1 MLESLLNDLEG
12 TAHWRR
18 GLVEQFPQDNRNETA
33 AKLLE
38 QLSTDLRSAPNLPI
52 ADEIADIEERLL
64 ELSGGN
70 KRYDLSELSTECG
83 ELRRRIGF
91 SLFPRDGN
99 EYLRDLL
106 EIYSAHLA
114 KAQSRGPVPLDM
126 GVRGLRRPSRAGSV
140 DGAGTGTPH
149 RAGALPIDHAETQH
163 LVQIE
168 VVGGEGRF
176 KVEAD
181 VIPVLGTSIE
191 QRPAAYRFELRQHK
205 VDVLP
210 ELAETE
216 DRQFAV
222 DTYDELV
229 AKARELVR
237 RLQDRN
243 SARRAC
249 DSVERLLVSL
259 GAKFEDLRPGVLLS
273 RVRTIEA
280 DRIAFDSEEARA
292 ELFADALSML
302 DDTL

>member
-126 GVRGLRRPSRAGSV
+126 GVIPSPINQNRCAQS
-140 DGAGTGTPH
+140 
-149 RAGALPIDHAETQH
+149 RNPIDIM
-163 LVQIE
+163 VQ
-168 VVGGEGRF
+168 G
-176 KVEAD
+176 
-181 VIPVLGTSIE
+181 
-191 QRPAAYRFELRQHK
+191 
-205 VDVLP
+205 
-210 ELAETE
+210 
-216 DRQFAV
+216 
-222 DTYDELV
+222 
-229 AKARELVR
+229 
-237 RLQDRN
+237 
-243 SARRAC
+243 
-249 DSVERLLVSL
+249 
-259 GAKFEDLRPGVLLS
+259 
-273 RVRTIEA
+273 
-280 DRIAFDSEEARA
+280 
-292 ELFADALSML
+292 
-302 DDTL
+302 